1 MRKRLVALV
10 LAGMTLVAISSLSA
24 QARLDIGAIVP
35 RGAGL
40 TLGGGTTDT
49 GAFIGNWPFIPV
61 PDVGI
66 YYQGD
71 LGLVKLGIGAR
82 AFSLLIETIAVPNA
96 FVELDLGK
104 VAIEAQVGGGAFL
117 MFGILPTQA
126 NIGNYWIPDL
136 SAWFKIG
143 KKGSFRLGGGLVGLY
158 LPEVMGNALPFLIYL
173 GGKAS
178 LML

>member
-1 MRKRLVALV
+1 M
-10 LAGMTLVAISSLSA
+10 
-24 QARLDIGAIVP
+24 
-35 RGAGL
+35 
-40 TLGGGTTDT
+40 
-49 GAFIGNWPFIPV
+49 
-61 PDVGI
+61 GI

-82 AFSLLIETIAVPNA
+82 AFSLLVETIAVPNA
-96 FVELDLGK
+96 FAELDFGK
-104 VAIEAQVGGGAFL
+104 IAIEAQVGGGAFV
-117 MFGILPTQA
+117 MFGFLPTQA

-158 LPEVMGNALPFLIYL
+158 LPAVMGNALPFLIYL